1 MLRYT
6 ILLLF
11 CCLFFINTRAQ
22 TIKATVFENHT
33 RITLQGIFVR
43 NLNNQESAVTDAKG
57 KFSLKGKLNDLLVFT
72 GYGYLNDT
80 LLVTNV
86 KMEEVFLEPKTNM
99 LNQVDIYTPQV
110 NTGGTWSDPSFHN
123 QTMIYQR
130 NGDGSYKGG
139 VAFRIWSS
147 KGAEHKRQKLA
158 QKQAEEEINQEILKV
173 FTAKNLAKYLPLT
186 PSEMEGFI
194 TRYTPLA
201 KVYADN
207 DFNLLAYL
215 DKCYKEYVKLPAD
228 KRVAVK
234 LVPPG
239 K

>member
-6 ILLLF
+6 ILSLL
-11 CCLFFINTRAQ
+11 CCMFFVDTRAQ

-33 RITLQGIFVR
+33 RVTLQGIFIR
-43 NLNNQESAVTDAKG
+43 NLSNKESAITDVKG
-57 KFSLKGKLNDLLVFT
+57 KFSLKAKLNDLLVFT

-80 LLVTNV
+80 LLVTNL

-99 LNQVDIYTPQV
+99 LNQVDISTPEV
-110 NTGGTWSDPSFHN
+110 NTGSGWSDPAFHN
-123 QTMIYQR
+123 QTTIYQR
-130 NGDGSYKGG
+130 NADGSYKGG

-158 QKQAEEEINQEILKV
+158 QKQAEEEVNQQILKV
-173 FTAKNLAKYLPLT
+173 FTAKNLAKYLPL
-186 PSEMEGFI
+186 PPVEIEGFI
-194 TRYTPLA
+194 TRYTPGA
-201 KVYADN
+201 KVYTAN

-215 DKCYKEYVKLPAD
+215 DKCYKEYMKLPPEKRVPVKLA
-228 KRVAVK
+228 A
-234 LVPPG
+234 PG